1 MDTKRYYEMTIDQ
14 LDEEIR
20 NDKAMLKALERLMET
35 RRLFG
40 EKTKRQIEK
49 KKANNK
55 ADICSHKS
63 SNGLQGNSSTMLPN
77 EICNR
82 SI

>member
-1 MDTKRYYEMTIDQ
+1 MDTKRYYEMTIDE

-40 EKTKRQIEK
+40 EKTKKQVCK
-49 KKANNK
+49 NK
-55 ADICSHKS
+55 ATEAAKVCAPKDSDESQGNTAALPPNEVCHKS
-63 SNGLQGNSSTMLPN
+63 N
-77 EICNR
+77 
-82 SI
+82 